1 MSKVS
6 FTDAVATKLAT
17 LREGNAISI
26 GLITKLA
33 KSIAARGKAMD
44 IDMHTCALA
53 ALEASDT
60 HGDANSM
67 ALLLNSMPKGSRAL
81 TLAQWAEFYGNVRVS
96 KDKQGKFKCNMVK
109 AEDRQVVDFK
119 AAAANPFWVKAE
131 VVTGVFN
138 DAALLKAVDA
148 LIKRAEKDNAELSA
162 DAKARIADLRVVSA
176 KLTPADAKVSA
187 NA

>member
-1 MSKVS
+1 MSKLHFNTLVEN
-6 FTDAVATKLAT
+6 KLAT
-17 LREGNAISI
+17 LRDGNAISI
-26 GLITKLA
+26 SAIIKLA
-33 KSIAARGKAMD
+33 KSIGTRGKAMD

-53 ALEASDT
+53 ALESSDT

-96 KDKQGKFKCNMVK
+96 KDKQGKFTCKMVK

-119 AAAANPFWVKAE
+119 AAALNPFWIKAE
-131 VVTGVFN
+131 TVTGAFN

-148 LIKRAEKDNAELSA
+148 LIKRAEKDTAELSA

-176 KLTPADAKVSA
+176 KLTPVEA